1 MLVINFNGFF
11 FFFFITFV
19 VEVEGGGIQGGE
31 EFIGEV

>member
-1 MLVINFNGFF
+1 MLVINFNGNFF
-11 FFFFITFV
+11 FFLTFV

>member
-1 MLVINFNGFF
+1 MLVINFNGIFF
-11 FFFFITFV
+11 FLTFV